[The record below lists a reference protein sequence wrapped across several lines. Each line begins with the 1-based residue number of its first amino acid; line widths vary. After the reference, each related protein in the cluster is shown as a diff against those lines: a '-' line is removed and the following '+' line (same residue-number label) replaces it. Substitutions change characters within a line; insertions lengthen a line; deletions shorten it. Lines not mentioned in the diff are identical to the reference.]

1 MVRRQSRRRSPFF
14 RAEPILKPII
24 EPRRL
29 PRCALSSWLTTSNQQ
44 WYCLR
49 LPTCLR
55 SRKATDFAPLVGCS
69 LYFVPLI
76 LRVTWRQ
83 ATVITL
89 TCWSWIYT
97 HDASIVFFFTPPCRR
112 TRKLLVAFT
121 RKCTGFWLPFFLLF
135 VFPDCAVHDL
145 VAREKRGACSWQ

>member
-1 MVRRQSRRRSPFF
+1 MLTTILFWQITSAAGDIVTPEKIMFVLQAAWCGSTKGSGTRRTPNFTLTKGLRATCSPSCAKKKKKKMVRRQSRRRSPFF

-76 LRVTWRQ
+76 LRVT
-83 ATVITL
+83 
-89 TCWSWIYT
+89 
-97 HDASIVFFFTPPCRR
+97 
-112 TRKLLVAFT
+112 
-121 RKCTGFWLPFFLLF
+121 
-135 VFPDCAVHDL
+135 
-145 VAREKRGACSWQ
+145 